1 MDSSAALAASGEK
14 QIPAHFAEPFG
25 KAAGTPPN

>member
-1 MDSSAALAASGEK
+1 MDSSAALAALGEK

-25 KAAGTPPN
+25 KAAGMRPN

>member
-1 MDSSAALAASGEK
+1 MDSSAALAASGEE
-14 QIPAHFAEPFG
+14 QIPACSAEPFG